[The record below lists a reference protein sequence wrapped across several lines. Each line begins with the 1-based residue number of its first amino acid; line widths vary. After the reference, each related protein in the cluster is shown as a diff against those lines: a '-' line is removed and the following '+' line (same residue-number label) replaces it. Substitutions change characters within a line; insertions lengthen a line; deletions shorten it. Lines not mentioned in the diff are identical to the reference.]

1 VHEALKALD
10 PALEGVAAV
19 AWLRDASENAD
30 EGERKR
36 IVMFEVI
43 PHLVREGWNLKGE
56 TLEAIWR
63 GERDEKVLLDG
74 LDGGS
79 ALAVVSILKHTKNLE
94 RMYGPAPR
102 KD

>member
-1 VHEALKALD
+1 ML
-10 PALEGVAAV
+10 
-19 AWLRDASENAD
+19 
-30 EGERKR
+30 
-36 IVMFEVI
+36 
-43 PHLVREGWNLKGE
+43 E